1 MTFCIPN
8 PYLIP
13 RFNID
18 YNLKDYISSLTSI
31 KTNPE
36 ISPIYTLF
44 EDFHVHFTNSGRAS
58 LYVILK
64 ALQLPEN
71 SKIGVP
77 LYACPTVFDAI
88 INVGHK
94 PIFID
99 IDPGN
104 YTLDPDDLEAKINEL
119 DAVVAIHT
127 FGRPADMEKIQN
139 IAGDVPVIEDCAHA
153 LLSRYK
159 KKLVG
164 TIGNAGFF
172 SFRTGKYISAG
183 EGGMI
188 ITKDEELSK
197 KIKFEI
203 ERFPKPTITNE
214 IKSSFVTFA
223 RSTMY
228 HRPWFGLFSLP
239 IGGLLE
245 NKVDLMNKYNF
256 KTTQIRKTDMH
267 TILRK
272 IKNFKF
278 KVDIQRENSSY
289 LINNL
294 KGQDILL
301 PEEAKDTFCNY
312 YLFPVQF
319 KDQIHRDMAVNKLLK
334 KGIDTTKLFSKTPE
348 LAKQQYGY
356 QGDCPNTEQVAEKIL
371 TIPNHYTLKRCELD
385 KTIYAVREFFKN
397 ESTI

>member
-1 MTFCIPN
+1 VKD
-8 PYLIP
+8 LILSLA
-13 RFNID
+13 R
-18 YNLKDYISSLTSI
+18 LKSHPDITSI
-31 KTNPE
+31 RSIFDQSHIN
-36 ISPIYTLF
+36 
-44 EDFHVHFTNSGRAS
+44 FTNSGRAS

-77 LYACPTVFDAI
+77 LYTCPTVFDAI
-88 INVGHK
+88 INAGHK

-119 DAVVAIHT
+119 DAVLAIHT
-127 FGRPADMEKIQN
+127 FGRPADMDKIQK

-159 KKLVG
+159 NKLVG

-188 ITKDEELSK
+188 ITKDAKLSK
-197 KIKFEI
+197 KIQFEI
-203 ERFPKPTITNE
+203 ERFPKPTLTNE

-228 HRPWFGLFSLP
+228 HRPWFGLFALP

-245 NKVDLMNKYNF
+245 NKIDLMNKYNF

-272 IKNFKF
+272 IENFKI
-278 KVDIQRENSSY
+278 KVDIQRENSQY

-301 PEEAKDTFCNY
+301 PEEATDTFCNY

-319 KDQIHRDMAVNKLLK
+319 KDRIHRDMAVTQLLK

-348 LAKQQYGY
+348 LAKRQYGY
-356 QGDCPNTEQVAEKIL
+356 KGDCPDTEQVAEKIL
-371 TIPNHYTLKRCELD
+371 TIPNHYTLNRCELD